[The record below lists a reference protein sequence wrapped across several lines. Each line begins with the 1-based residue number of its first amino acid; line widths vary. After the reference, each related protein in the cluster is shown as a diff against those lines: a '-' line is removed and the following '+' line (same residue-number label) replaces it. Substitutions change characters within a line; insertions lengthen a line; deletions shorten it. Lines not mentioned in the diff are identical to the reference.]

1 VTVRLAAILLSFNS
15 VKPFKGWNHNMA
27 QPSFKTVFV
36 FLDTD
41 KFCSPF
47 DMLVATDAFPDSN
60 IFKYENVTSEDAAR
74 IVYDTLFP
82 RGPLGAAHTKIF
94 INGSNFEMVEKV
106 VEATQKSMAAA
117 PWGCSIIVDPRG
129 AYSTAAGAVA
139 KTLSLALEKGLGTL
153 EGKNVTVLAGTGPVG
168 QTAARIYASEKANV
182 TITSRSLAKGQ
193 AIADKINKE
202 AGAERVKVVEVT
214 KPEQTADAVKD
225 AEIILAA
232 GAGGIQLLSA
242 ADLKD
247 AKKCKIVADINAIKP
262 LGVEGLESNDDGKE
276 LGQGVFG
283 IGALAIGKLK
293 IKIETSMIKKAT
305 DAVDGLFDYSIA
317 YDIGKNDILKK
328 LAKAKAAAKTE
339 QIPSWMPQ

>member
-1 VTVRLAAILLSFNS
+1 
-15 VKPFKGWNHNMA
+15 MA

-60 IFKYENVTSEDAAR
+60 IFKYENVTGDDAGK
-74 IVYDTLFP
+74 IVFDALFP

-106 VEATQKSMAAA
+106 VESTQKAMASA
-117 PWGCSIIVDPRG
+117 PWGNSIIVDPRG

-139 KTLSLALEKGLGTL
+139 KTLGLSLEKGFGIL

-168 QTAARIYASEKANV
+168 QTAARIYAAEKANV
-182 TITSRSLAKGQ
+182 VITSRALAKGQ
-193 AIADKINKE
+193 AVADKINKE
-202 AGAERVKVVEVT
+202 AGAQRVKVVEVT
-214 KPEQTADAVKD
+214 KPEQTGVAIKD

-242 ADLKD
+242 EELKKYGKK
-247 AKKCKIVADINAIKP
+247 AKIIADINAIKP
-262 LGVEGLESNDDGKE
+262 VGVEELGSNDDGKE
-276 LGQGVFG
+276 IKPGVFG

-293 IKIETSMIKKAT
+293 IKIETDMIKRAT
-305 DAVDGLFDYSIA
+305 EAPQGLFDYSIA
-317 YDIGKNDILKK
+317 YDIGKTQILKK
-328 LAKAKAAAKTE
+328 LAKAKAEAAPKE
-339 QIPSWMPQ
+339 QSKHWMP